1 MADIIENNFSM
12 ETTPLVDSNEPVVE
26 QPLTD
31 TTSEGGDPIKKG
43 ATSITKD
50 KTPKY
55 SVDDGQLNTVANET
69 TTKLAEF
76 AGMVFKTTGVA
87 PTYKG
92 KAITDLSSIASILN
106 DGKAGQEIYKQA
118 LAALESPDLDEDSLA
133 SFYTKVFEIESG
145 YNRTAA
151 IKQQINKNK
160 RIATNA
166 LAAKTKD
173 NSYNFILNKDGDQV
187 PEDDFILNTINDNID
202 KYNEAVETARLS
214 GFGKKWKETLQKN
227 AISSIYS
234 KIKGAS
240 GSSMSYSSVSDIPE
254 NKWVDGYKNKA
265 NPYGVIMI
273 GNGKHHQQ
281 VSSKDMEKQFN
292 DNIADGGY
300 EEKVTKA
307 DFKKHRNYNFYK
319 QKYATLGDK
328 IKEEYNSN
336 PEIPN
341 IKVLEE
347 GVFKE
352 GSSDATTSLSSSF
365 SFDADD
371 FLNRDDKGE
380 IVKSEDAGSTDKKA
394 SMFKPEFA
402 NLFNLVRKTKDMEG
416 AIIVSGSPEDY
427 PSGVPDKTDDKV
439 KGSLVQF
446 NTDLKS
452 HIATFLQHSK
462 KLTPTKLKGRPAG
475 SLNFQ
480 PIASGNENYQAYHIT
495 FAQGYAEKYAGSEK
509 KQKEHPEYK
518 KGITIFIPK
527 EKAGETRIG
536 AASLRGTHISNTEAA
551 INMSADNTYRFNI
564 PGGGNIEAS
573 KIGDSAYTV
582 TGNFVNY
589 NRRNGKY
596 DTIPLNPKKY
606 EIGSS
611 MALDMDGHIKEA
623 VDSLISN
630 LVKNRAIKNYH
641 NSQQGVTDPNLLKRN

>member
-31 TTSEGGDPIKKG
+31 TTSGEGDPIKKG
-43 ATSITKD
+43 GTSTKKD
-50 KTPKY
+50 TTPKY
-55 SVDDGQLNTVANET
+55 DNDYGQLNTVANET
-69 TTKLAEF
+69 TAKLAEF

-106 DGKAGQEIYKQA
+106 DGKAGQEIYQQA

-151 IKQQINKNK
+151 IKQHISKNQKLSAGALDAK
-160 RIATNA
+160 RRGGSPYYSLLVDNNGDFVSKEQYKRNVEKYYADS
-166 LAAKTKD
+166 AAEYLKNFPRESTFVSGRPTQWIRTDMPNVMAGSMYKD
-173 NSYNFILNKDGDQV
+173 QSGKWIQPDPRPKLQGTTEGWDSEYQSMLLSHAKAKRERIEGY
-187 PEDDFILNTINDNID
+187 DD
-202 KYNEAVETARLS
+202 AV
-214 GFGKKWKETLQKN
+214 K
-227 AISSIYS
+227 
-234 KIKGAS
+234 KIKDE
-240 GSSMSYSSVSDIPE
+240 YSLNNQISTV
-254 NKWVDGYKNKA
+254 
-265 NPYGVIMI
+265 
-273 GNGKHHQQ
+273 
-281 VSSKDMEKQFN
+281 
-292 DNIADGGY
+292 
-300 EEKVTKA
+300 
-307 DFKKHRNYNFYK
+307 
-319 QKYATLGDK
+319 K
-328 IKEEYNSN
+328 ITEQ
-336 PEIPN
+336 
-341 IKVLEE
+341 

-352 GSSDATTSLSSSF
+352 GNSDATTSLSSSF
-365 SFDADD
+365 TFDSDD
-371 FLNRDDKGE
+371 FLNRDDKGD
-380 IVKSEDAGSTDKKA
+380 IITSEDAGSTDKKA

-427 PSGVPDKTDDKV
+427 PSGVPDKTDDNV

-475 SLNFQ
+475 NLNFQ

-589 NRRNGKY
+589 NRRTGKY

-606 EIGSS
+606 EVGSS

-623 VDSLISN
+623 VDSLITN
-630 LVKNRAIKNYH
+630 LVKNKAVKNYH